1 MSSSIFRDIKSN
13 DIVKSYLDYALDKGI
28 ISPNK
33 FYRPD
38 DTVSRAEL
46 VKLLVQTAGIKPD
59 NVEAR
64 FNDVT
69 PENAFFPYVNTF
81 AQIMGVK

>member
-1 MSSSIFRDIKSN
+1 
-13 DIVKSYLDYALDKGI
+13 
-28 ISPNK
+28 
-33 FYRPD
+33 
-38 DTVSRAEL
+38 VSRAEL

-81 AQIMGVK
+81 AQIMGVKWGNFDPNMTMDRGSVANVLYSFSQKIGK